1 MSGTEPLKKG
11 SSLPQIVKLD
21 NAFKLAKEWVNNMS
35 KVEDDEPIDAETEH
49 RPPRLGLGAKIGRQ
63 SKVGPSDDP
72 VERRLYAKLDARKR
86 KAAQSEEESRSSQRH
101 GVGDDEDDDVDEDS
115 RSSSFMKK
123 AAPRPLFSTLGNKKR
138 K

>member
-1 MSGTEPLKKG
+1 MLH
-11 SSLPQIVKLD
+11 ICVY
-21 NAFKLAKEWVNNMS
+21 
-35 KVEDDEPIDAETEH
+35 
-49 RPPRLGLGAKIGRQ
+49 RLGLGAKVVRQ

-72 VERRLYAKLDARKR
+72 VERKLYAKLDARKR

-101 GVGDDEDDDVDEDS
+101 GVEDDEDDDVDEDS

-123 AAPRPLFSTLGNKKR
+123 AAPRPFPSMILGNKKR